1 MIATVQLVAPILP
14 VLADEY
20 FSHRFGTPSSTMTVH
35 QQHVQW
41 PQCTR
46 DLFGV
51 KHTDNEHLRRVHA
64 ANAYVTAV
72 NARLTGTDPTRMR
85 VVLGVR
91 APAALDDVQLWQ
103 QLMRV
108 AELEVV
114 ERASSGD
121 DKEEFVIETS
131 STQLPRC
138 ERCRLHVTV
147 LDVSSGLCH
156 RCTHVLKLLK

>member
-1 MIATVQLVAPILP
+1 
-14 VLADEY
+14 
-20 FSHRFGTPSSTMTVH
+20 MTVH

-41 PQCTR
+41 PQCAR

-51 KHTDNEHLRRVHA
+51 KHTDNAHLCRVQA
-64 ANAYVTAV
+64 ANIYVTAV
-72 NARLTGTDPTRMR
+72 NARLTGTDATRVR

-91 APAALDDVQLWQ
+91 TPAALDDVQLWK

-114 ERASSGD
+114 ERTPNGD
-121 DKEEFVIETS
+121 DEEFVIETS
-131 STQLPRC
+131 GTQLPRC
-138 ERCRLHVTV
+138 ERCRLHVNV
-147 LDVSSGLCH
+147 LDASSGLCS